1 MQKVKILIV
10 VLSVITPNVV
20 VPNVVAPNVIPSF
33 PDLQVDYIV
42 VEASISGE
50 PSVKQR
56 VHQVSI
62 Q

>member
-1 MQKVKILIV
+1 MSWRRLIL
-10 VLSVITPNVV
+10 T
-20 VPNVVAPNVIPSF
+20 SF

-56 VHQVSI
+56 VHQVPI
-62 Q
+62 